1 MASGEQCGGVA
12 SGAGWGRGPWEEAAV
27 RGRAESALLFLWRPR
42 RAEPGELAARSLL
55 VPAGQQDLLDTLAL
69 ELRWSG
75 DRRGEA
81 TQGGARLCGTRA
93 LGWVPRRS

>member
-1 MASGEQCGGVA
+1 MSRVEAWLREQGGGVA
-12 SGAGWGRGPWEEAAV
+12 RGRRRGPWEEAAE
-27 RGRAESALLFLWRPR
+27 RGRAESALLFLRRPR

-55 VPAGQQDLLDTLAL
+55 VTAGQQDLLDTPAL

-81 TQGGARLCGTRA
+81 T
-93 LGWVPRRS
+93 